1 MIKLTLKYLAYKIF
15 SRHRYGHGIHSPFV
29 YQFIR
34 NVLVNREKDDK
45 LRELYEWHK
54 RVSKKQIR
62 TGKNGFGAGSG
73 FIKKS
78 ESAVKISA
86 GKIGVSH
93 KYGALLYRIARYFSP
108 SLIIELGTGSGIS
121 TAYLASSDS
130 RTEVITVEGDADR
143 SSFAKKMLS
152 ELDLN
157 NCRFVVDDFNHF
169 LDGWQRVKKPFLVF
183 VDGDHNFHPTIDYF
197 NYFAGVADN
206 DSIVIF
212 DDIRWSEDMLKAWKT
227 IINDPRAVVSI
238 DLFFMGIVF
247 FNTSV
252 TPQKLIINF

>member
-34 NVLVNREKDDK
+34 NVLVNREKDNK
-45 LRELYEWHK
+45 LRELYAWHK
-54 RVSKKQIR
+54 RVNKNQIR
-62 TGKNGFGAGSG
+62 TGKNGFGAGSAY
-73 FIKKS
+73 IKKS
-78 ESAVKISA
+78 ERTAMISA

-93 KYGALLYRIARYFSP
+93 KYGALLYRIAHYFSP

-121 TAYLASSDS
+121 TAYLASADS
-130 RTEVITVEGDADR
+130 STEVITVEGDADR
-143 SSFAKKMLS
+143 ASFAKQVLS
-152 ELDLN
+152 ELELN
-157 NCRFVVDDFNHF
+157 NCNFVVDDFKHF
-169 LDGWQRVKKPFLVF
+169 LDGLKSVKKPFLVF
-183 VDGDHNFHPTIDYF
+183 IDGDHNFQPTMDYF
-197 NYFAGVADN
+197 NYFTGVADN
-206 DSIVIF
+206 ECIVIF
-212 DDIRWSEDMLKAWKT
+212 DDIRWSEDMLKAWKK
-227 IINDPRAVVSI
+227 IINDPRVVVSI